1 MYAKQYIKNSS
12 DTVKINNKFHDSSI
26 KMFRLEQ
33 R

>member
-1 MYAKQYIKNSS
+1 MFGAMPRADGS
-12 DTVKINNKFHDSSI
+12 VKINNKFRESSI